1 MYRINTHL
9 TNNDSQFYLR
19 RREYVLNRLH
29 SQLSSGERITDLRD
43 DPTAAIEA
51 VQLDSYLNRLSKFKT
66 NVEYT
71 ENYLRHTEGR
81 VIEAVDILQRLRE
94 LAVQTANG
102 IYDRSQREI
111 TAVEVNQLLNELVT
125 IANARDGTG
134 NALFGGTYQQG
145 DPFRVQQGRVNGTI
159 EEQIVSVEYLGNIG
173 SRRNEISE
181 NVHIAI
187 DIPGNHLFWSQNQ
200 QIFSTVDGRAYRAL
214 EDSTV
219 TIDNH
224 TVQIAAGDTVNA
236 VIYKINQSPAAVRAS
251 LDPTQNSLVLTTTEP
266 HQLWIEESGTAL
278 QELGILDAAAAGG
291 TGGASPPANIAA
303 SADVFGSTVFEDVMA
318 LRDALYAND
327 SEQIGGQLLAS
338 IDGSLNNVLTHI
350 TNIGSKETRLQFVA
364 GRLEYDIPEITAAFA
379 LAADTDFTDA
389 IVKLRAQEN
398 GHQAALAVAGRS
410 LPRTLLDFLR

>member
-278 QELGILDAAAAGG
+278 QELGILDAAAAG